1 MLKNEILRLQQHEV
15 SPISW
20 SLETF
25 LSNHLDLTRRLR
37 SHKFLL
43 LLREVR
49 DSKKFKHLFA
59 TIEAVSVTDI

>member
-1 MLKNEILRLQQHEV
+1 MLKNEIVRLQQHEV

-37 SHKFLL
+37 SHNFLL

-49 DSKKFKHLFA
+49 DS
-59 TIEAVSVTDI
+59 IVSNGRELTVRYVIQQ

>member
-1 MLKNEILRLQQHEV
+1 MLKNEIVRLQQHEV

-20 SLETF
+20 RLETF

-37 SHKFLL
+37 SHNVLL

-49 DSKKFKHLFA
+49 DS
-59 TIEAVSVTDI
+59 IVSNGRELTVRYVIQQ

>member
-1 MLKNEILRLQQHEV
+1 MLKNEIVRLQQHEV

-37 SHKFLL
+37 SHNVLL

-49 DSKKFKHLFA
+49 DN
-59 TIEAVSVTDI
+59 IVSNGRELTVRYVIQQ

>member
-1 MLKNEILRLQQHEV
+1 MLKNEIVRLQQHEV

-37 SHKFLL
+37 SHNVLL

-49 DSKKFKHLFA
+49 DS
-59 TIEAVSVTDI
+59 IVSNGRELTVRYVIQQ